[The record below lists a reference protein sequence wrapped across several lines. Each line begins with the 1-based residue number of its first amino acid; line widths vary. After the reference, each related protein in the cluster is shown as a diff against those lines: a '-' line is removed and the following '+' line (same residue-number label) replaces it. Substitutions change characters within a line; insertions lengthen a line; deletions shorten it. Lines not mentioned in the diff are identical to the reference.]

1 MWGNNN
7 KSKALVTPAWRVD
20 AVIAPFVNGSGISG
34 ILDGIVDQRM
44 DFDGQRVGD
53 VVFNTG
59 LIANVLSGSGD
70 KSDGFNVGDR
80 TLYCEK

>member
-1 MWGNNN
+1 
-7 KSKALVTPAWRVD
+7 
-20 AVIAPFVNGSGISG
+20 
-34 ILDGIVDQRM
+34 M